1 MTQTSRAASRGFG
14 WGRRVKGVGVI
25 SWSANV
31 SIIAQQ
37 AGGARQ
43 LLVLLVR
50 DQYSLTALRRQAKRV
65 DYCTLAQHVWF

>member
-1 MTQTSRAASRGFG
+1 MTQTSSAAWRGFG
-14 WGRRVKGVGVI
+14 WGRTVEGVSVI
-25 SWSANV
+25 SCSANV

-50 DQYSLTALRRQAKRV
+50 DQYSLTALRCQEN
-65 DYCTLAQHVWF
+65 VWITAH